1 MPVNV
6 VGLHL
11 LFLKVTVT
19 RVSTSFYVVEGFD
32 YPYDQKYLG
41 GGGALVVGLK
51 FNSQKI
57 PLVSKAVHVR
67 DKDVAT
73 FQKWGCPSF
82 FPVPTVS

>member
-32 YPYDQKYLG
+32 YPYEGVEHWLW
-41 GGGALVVGLK
+41 V
-51 FNSQKI
+51 
-57 PLVSKAVHVR
+57 
-67 DKDVAT
+67 
-73 FQKWGCPSF
+73 
-82 FPVPTVS
+82 